1 MKKEKTFAESVLNNI
16 IEIRDTYDVKDLLI
30 KKNVKGNLS
39 DYLKELDEEQLNIL
53 LRCYFRDEKI
63 FDKDIKDRL
72 RSLEK
77 KIKENFVTVIASMPY
92 SQIVMMEDFIKGKE
106 DGKISDLF
114 IYCAYVF
121 LCVDENQVK
130 YRVPD
135 DLKDLF
141 LKNITTEDKQIA
153 IQAELLT
160 RLFSMSFSLGLIR
173 EDLVFSGFDIDID
186 NIIDK
191 RKFLKDIEDAV
202 DTKII
207 NNEKYLWSKDFIY
220 NDEFATNIENRIYI
234 KRGTKTYAE
243 YMLKM
248 TLFTDR
254 INSILKLNP
263 TEALKVV
270 MEKVL
275 LKQRKPSLIVDDFVN
290 NYDLTVEESEEIV
303 DIINDNYYEIRFWD
317 NGGRTEEEVRA
328 LDLVLKG
335 KPKKNTLEECLK
347 QLTNKGL
354 DQLNACYECTD
365 KEKLKKIIIDDVFMS
380 IEDYFSNEEDVAE
393 VLECNNK
400 IYNGNLDITSFIL
413 DGYAYLYKDNE
424 DFKVIIPKELE
435 EILEE
440 TEFEDYS
447 YYDDDEE
454 EEIEKLDKEDIIF
467 LYMIYNGVLEK
478 KTLQKLLKNN
488 HNIDCSIKELD
499 KMIDYLE
506 FFTNENYY
514 YLYDGM
520 EDIIEEILLP
530 VKHGFKKYK
539 IINNSCDDVL
549 DVIDDFKSDI
559 YSYLNKYS
567 YDEENLETAAISL
580 LYLININLV
589 NEELVRDS
597 LKVSNFNIKNAD
609 CKNIIKIINKYKND
623 IPIWVFNGYTKK
635 ELVNVT
641 KSNKVGRND
650 PCPCGSGKKYK
661 NCCGK

>member
-16 IEIRDTYDVKDLLI
+16 MEIRDTYDVKDLLI

>member
-1 MKKEKTFAESVLNNI
+1 MKN
-16 IEIRDTYDVKDLLI
+16 
-30 KKNVKGNLS
+30 
-39 DYLKELDEEQLNIL
+39 
-53 LRCYFRDEKI
+53 EKI

>member
-16 IEIRDTYDVKDLLI
+16 MEIRDTYDVKDLLI

-234 KRGTKTYAE
+234 KRGTKAYAE

-335 KPKKNTLEECLK
+335 KPKKNILEECLK